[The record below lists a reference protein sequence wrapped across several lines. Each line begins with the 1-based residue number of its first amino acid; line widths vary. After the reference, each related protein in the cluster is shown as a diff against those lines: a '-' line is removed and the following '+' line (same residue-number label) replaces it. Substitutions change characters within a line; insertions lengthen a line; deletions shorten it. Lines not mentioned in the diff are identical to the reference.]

1 MDCTEDA
8 LKFDG
13 DKVVSVY
20 ELAEHPNYNYFIG
33 DIVICLSP
41 VSKTTKIPN
50 IVNQLDGLDMDEQH
64 EQLEQVSEHID
75 LQTITDNYY
84 DLEDLKNAF

>member
-1 MDCTEDA
+1 MLKSVDSKEHTARVRWLKPMDCTEDA

-33 DIVICLSP
+33 DIVIHLSP
-41 VSKTTKIPN
+41 VS
-50 IVNQLDGLDMDEQH
+50 E
-64 EQLEQVSEHID
+64 
-75 LQTITDNYY
+75 IT
-84 DLEDLKNAF
+84 